1 MWADVK
7 ARASR
12 QWASLVASE
21 ASRPRRRSKAKAFRD
36 RFPWM
41 GPLIFWLSI
50 LYFAVQI
57 FVSLVWRPSYSWSH
71 NSISD
76 LGNTSCGPSLCS
88 PRHAWM
94 NAEFFVLGFV
104 MAAGSWLIFQEF
116 TERDAGERLA
126 ARIGFSGLAIG
137 GVGAALVGGFPE
149 NTVHAM
155 HILGAGLA
163 IGVGTAGIFVLGLAL
178 SLPHWKYLR
187 LGMRVVPPIA
197 VIALILFAWHVYL
210 GIGAG
215 TMERLGAYPET
226 VWMIVF
232 GTYISRDHRRHF
244 STA

>member
-1 MWADVK
+1 
-7 ARASR
+7 
-12 QWASLVASE
+12 
-21 ASRPRRRSKAKAFRD
+21 
-36 RFPWM
+36 M

-57 FVSLVWRPSYSWSH
+57 FVSLVWRPSYSWSR

-76 LGNTSCGPSLCS
+76 LGNTSCSTTLCS
-88 PRHAWM
+88 PRHGWM
-94 NAEFFVLGFV
+94 NVEFFALGFV
-104 MAAGSWLIFQEF
+104 MAAGSLLIFQEF
-116 TERDAGERLA
+116 TERDADERLA
-126 ARIGFSGLAIG
+126 ARLGFWGLAVG
-137 GVGAALVGGFPE
+137 GVGAALVGRFPE

-178 SLPHWKYLR
+178 SLPQGRYLH

-197 VIALILFAWHVYL
+197 VTALILFACHFYL

-215 TMERLGAYPET
+215 AMERLAAYPET

-232 GTYISRDHRRHF
+232 GTYIAWDHHLKAHR
-244 STA
+244 STRGV